1 MAGIIRRPLRSLIL
15 APLVV
20 ALGLFALG
28 CDDNGGGPTAPVDEV
43 TGRADLTRYVAIGN
57 SLTAGFQSGALFVSG
72 QQCSVPALLAQQAG
86 IEGFEMPLISEPG
99 ISSTPGAGKLE
110 LVSVD
115 PLVIERASS
124 AGQPTN
130 IGLPRP
136 YNNLGVPGALGFEA
150 LTAQSAGTGLSGTN
164 AFFDIVLRGQ
174 GTWLEQAEAL
184 GATFATVWLGN
195 NEVLGFAISGGTN
208 TSLPIPVGSFG
219 LVYQTFVD
227 QLLRTTDQVVLFN
240 IPNVTA
246 IPFLTTVPPVVVN
259 PATGQPVPG
268 PGGQPLPLIGSE
280 GDAPGPLAAG
290 DLVTLNAI
298 PLLQQGIGV
307 PAAAGGTGQPLPD
320 AVVLS
325 VAEQATAQAAI
336 AGYNQVIAGIAAEN
350 ELAVVDVNG
359 LLAELSAGG
368 VQTDDGVLTDDFV
381 TGGAFSLDGVH
392 PTCKG
397 YGVVANRLIA
407 AINARYGGSIP
418 TVSIASLPGIAFPG
432 GDLVP
437 ASAFSVSFRGM
448 DRVPLPFYAR

>member
-1 MAGIIRRPLRSLIL
+1 MAGTNRRPIRSLVL
-15 APLVV
+15 APLLVL
-20 ALGLFALG
+20 LGVLTLG
-28 CDDNGGGPTAPVDEV
+28 CDDDGGGPTAPVDDL
-43 TGRADLTRYVAIGN
+43 TGRANLIRYVAIGN
-57 SLTAGFQSGALFVSG
+57 SLAAGLQSGALFASG

-110 LVSVD
+110 LVSAN
-115 PLVIERASS
+115 PIVIQPATP

-130 IGLPRP
+130 LGLDRP

-150 LTAQSAGTGLSGTN
+150 LTAESAESGLTGSN

-195 NEVLGFAISGGTN
+195 NDVLGFAASGGTV

-219 LVYQTFVD
+219 LVYQTFVQ
-227 QLLRTTDQVVLFN
+227 QLLRTTEQIVLFN
-240 IPNVTA
+240 IPDVTA

-259 PATGQPVPG
+259 PATGQPVLG
-268 PGGQPLPLIGSE
+268 PGGQPIPLIGSE
-280 GDAPGPLAAG
+280 GGAPGPLAPG
-290 DLVTLNAI
+290 DLVTLNATGF
-298 PLLQQGIGV
+298 LQQGIGV
-307 PAAAGGTGQPLPD
+307 PAAVGGTGQPLPD

-325 VAEQATAQAAI
+325 VAEQATAQAAVQ
-336 AGYNQVIAGIAAEN
+336 GYNQVIAGVAAEN
-350 ELAVVDVNG
+350 DLAVVDVNG
-359 LLAELSAGG
+359 LLDELASGG
-368 VQTDDGVLTDDFV
+368 VQTDGGVLTDDFI

-397 YGVVANRLIA
+397 YGVLANRLIA
-407 AINARYGGSIP
+407 AINAKYGGSIP
-418 TVSIASLPGIAFPG
+418 TVSIGSLPGVPLPG

-437 ASAFSVSFRGM
+437 ASAFSVSFRGV
-448 DRVPLPFYAR
+448 DRVPLPFYER